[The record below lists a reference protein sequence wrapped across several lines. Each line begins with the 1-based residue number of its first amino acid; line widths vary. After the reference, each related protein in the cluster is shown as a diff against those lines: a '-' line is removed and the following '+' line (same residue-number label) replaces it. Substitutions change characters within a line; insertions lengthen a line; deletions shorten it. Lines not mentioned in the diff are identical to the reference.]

1 MRTYTEWLT
10 EPEGEPEQDN
20 LLLGGLPD
28 QDDELVPPDEVQA
41 ICSGFQGDSDD

>member
-10 EPEGEPEQDN
+10 EPEGEPEPDN

-28 QDDELVPPDEVQA
+28 QDEELVPADEIA
-41 ICSGFQGDSDD
+41 CICSELKGEV